1 MWASF
6 GSYWGLLSLG
16 LIDRVKYFDDI
27 FMLKKNTWENL
38 MADLWHIR
46 HKTLKL
52 EVFPDNFHNA
62 ANYIWRIPVM
72 DQYTD
77 ELVKLAGLVSF
88 SHQQGSFDKVQVNED
103 PWSLREALQ
112 ADIFVNR

>member
-1 MWASF
+1 
-6 GSYWGLLSLG
+6 
-16 LIDRVKYFDDI
+16 
-27 FMLKKNTWENL
+27 